1 MFMSI
6 YGKHLVH
13 SVSIHQKKI
22 PFDLDYRQ
30 DMSLIVYYG
39 TLSSSKLLL

>member
-1 MFMSI
+1 MASI
-6 YGKHLVH
+6 WYTQYLF
-13 SVSIHQKKI
+13 IKKI